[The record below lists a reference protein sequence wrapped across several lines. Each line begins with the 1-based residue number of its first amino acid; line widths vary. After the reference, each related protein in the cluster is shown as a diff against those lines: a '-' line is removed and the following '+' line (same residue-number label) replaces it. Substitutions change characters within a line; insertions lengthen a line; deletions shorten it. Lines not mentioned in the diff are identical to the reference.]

1 MKRVIALLLVL
12 SLGFA
17 LCACGAPKTF
27 EEAVEK
33 AEKQLEKWDSQNYNG
48 YGYTSTYPENE
59 KSFSVLM
66 IPTLD
71 EPLMYTEFVAQTAA
85 EHVYKE
91 ISKCFANVDTEILI
105 VIGNSSE
112 IMYIFTEEDF
122 D

>member
-1 MKRVIALLLVL
+1 MKRFIAILLL
-12 SLGFA
+12 FA
-17 LCACGAPKTF
+17 FCCSLCACGAPKTF

-33 AEKQLEKWDSQNYNG
+33 AEAQIDKWDSQNYNG
-48 YGYTSTYPENE
+48 YGYTSTYPDNE

-71 EPLMYTEFVAQTAA
+71 NDGMYTEFVAKGAA
-85 EHVYKE
+85 EEVYDT
-91 ISKCFANVDTEILI
+91 ISKYFSALDTEVLV
-105 VIGNSSE
+105 VIGDSSQ